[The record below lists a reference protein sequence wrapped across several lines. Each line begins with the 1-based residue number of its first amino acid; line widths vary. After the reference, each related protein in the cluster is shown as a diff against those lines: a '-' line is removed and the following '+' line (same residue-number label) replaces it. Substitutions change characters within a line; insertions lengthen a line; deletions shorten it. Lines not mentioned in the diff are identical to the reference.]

1 MEDHNR
7 HIIHHD
13 DAIDIG
19 EMASII
25 WSRKWFIALFVLLS
39 IALTY
44 NYLLKLPD
52 RFTAST
58 MIMIKETK
66 NSNDTLQN
74 ILSGGLTS
82 VENTETELELLKS
95 RRFAGQIVDNLN
107 LIHNVHY
114 QLQSGYEPYIHSEQL
129 LVKNR
134 SFAIDRL
141 TKNIKVVKKA
151 GTNLVQVSYESHSA
165 SHSATVANEIA
176 NTFINFKEELMEHKN
191 KDKAAFLESKLSGV
205 KANLVEAERRIT
217 AHQNEHGF
225 LDINSAIAV
234 EEAKLAKLTKEKYDK
249 ERLVEQQKV
258 LKEQIVKYK
267 SSPEELFSIPDVA
280 ASQAL
285 SRSKNKLQASIEAF
299 NQIKLRYGYK
309 HPAYQ
314 KAELLF
320 EDSRQ
325 EVTNELES
333 HIKLVDKKMQLE
345 MSNVEAITNGMA
357 EANRRLQDLG
367 VIEFEYQKLR
377 REFEANLELY
387 ENLMKR
393 LKESEMMRDLAN
405 ASNILVLEKAEVPTS
420 SNSKK
425 EILIYGLAMMGS
437 SLLASLIILIEAL
450 LASKVIQ
457 FRKVAKVYGTK
468 IVGVVPKIRIG
479 RGKKRPLTSIDSKKH
494 MNFLEAIRSTRTNI
508 LLDPQLS
515 RQKVV
520 AVTSISPNDGKSS
533 LSIQVAKSF
542 GELEKTILVD
552 ADLRFPSIGDALE
565 INKNIP
571 GLTNLISRQNK
582 LSETIY
588 KSKENK
594 FHVLTA
600 GFQSKNPLL
609 FLSQPRL
616 KKIIDTL
623 KNNYSRVV
631 VECPPIMSVSDA
643 FVISKHVDS
652 IYLVVDVEKTSKG
665 ELANALEEIA
675 QANIKVGGLILNK
688 VKKTEKYYG
697 SAYSQYLKP
706 NFHANQAIYSET
718 R

>member
-7 HIIHHD
+7 HVLHHD

-25 WSRKWFIALFVLLS
+25 WGRKWFIALFVLLS
-39 IALTY
+39 IAITY
-44 NYLLKLPD
+44 NYLKKIPD

-66 NSNDTLQN
+66 NSSDTLQN
-74 ILSGGLTS
+74 LMSGGLTS

-95 RRFAGQIVDNLN
+95 RRFAGQIVDSLN
-107 LIHNVHY
+107 LIHNIHY
-114 QLQSGYEPYIHSEQL
+114 QMQSGYEPYVHSEQL

-134 SFAIDRL
+134 TFAIDKL
-141 TKNIKVVKKA
+141 TANIKVTKKA
-151 GTNLVQVSYESHSA
+151 GTNLVKVSYESHSA
-165 SHSATVANEIA
+165 VHSATVANEIA
-176 NTFINFKEELMEHKN
+176 KTFIHFKEELMENKN
-191 KDKAAFLESKLSGV
+191 QDKAFWLESKLSGV
-205 KANLVEAERRIT
+205 KENLLAAEKRIS

-225 LDINSAIAV
+225 IDINSAISV
-234 EEAKLAKLTKEKYDK
+234 EESKLAKLTKEKYDK
-249 ERLVEQQKV
+249 TRIVERQAS
-258 LKEQIVKYK
+258 LKEQIIKYK
-267 SSPEELFSIPDVA
+267 SSPEDLFSIPDVA

-285 SRSKNKLQASIEAF
+285 NRSKNKLQASIEAF
-299 NQIKLRYGYK
+299 NQIKLRYGPK
-309 HPAYQ
+309 HPAYK

-320 EDSRQ
+320 EDAKS
-325 EVTNELES
+325 EVTAELDN
-333 HIKLVDKKMQLE
+333 HIKLVDKKMQIE
-345 MSNVEAITNGMA
+345 RSNLIAIDKSMA
-357 EANRRLQDLG
+357 EANSRLQDLG

-405 ASNILVLEKAEVPTS
+405 ASNILVVERAEIPS
-420 SNSKK
+420 APNSKK

-437 SLLASLIILIEAL
+437 ALLASLIILIEAL

-457 FRKVAKVYGTK
+457 FRKVAKGYNTK
-468 IVGVVPKIRIG
+468 IIGVVPKIKIRKG
-479 RGKKRPLTSIDSKKH
+479 RKKPLSSVDSSKH
-494 MNFLEAIRSTRTNI
+494 MNFLEAIRSARTNI
-508 LLDPQLS
+508 LLDAKLS
-515 RQKVV
+515 RQKVI
-520 AVTSISPNDGKSS
+520 AITSISPNDGKSS
-533 LSIQVAKSF
+533 LSIQIARSF

-552 ADLRFPSIGDALE
+552 ADLRFPSIGDALD

-582 LSETIY
+582 LSETIN
-588 KSKENK
+588 KNKENK

-600 GFQSKNPLL
+600 GYQSKNPLL

-616 KKIIDTL
+616 KKILDTL
-623 KNNYSRVV
+623 KNNYKRVV
-631 VECPPIMSVSDA
+631 VECPPVMSVSDA

-697 SAYSQYLKP
+697 GAYSQYLRTD
-706 NFHANQAIYSET
+706 FSHATTSA
-718 R
+718 

>member
-1 MEDHNR
+1 M
-7 HIIHHD
+7 
-13 DAIDIG
+13 
-19 EMASII
+19 
-25 WSRKWFIALFVLLS
+25 
-39 IALTY
+39 
-44 NYLLKLPD
+44 
-52 RFTAST
+52 
-58 MIMIKETK
+58 
-66 NSNDTLQN
+66 
-74 ILSGGLTS
+74 
-82 VENTETELELLKS
+82 
-95 RRFAGQIVDNLN
+95 
-107 LIHNVHY
+107 
-114 QLQSGYEPYIHSEQL
+114 
-129 LVKNR
+129 
-134 SFAIDRL
+134 
-141 TKNIKVVKKA
+141 
-151 GTNLVQVSYESHSA
+151 
-165 SHSATVANEIA
+165 
-176 NTFINFKEELMEHKN
+176 
-191 KDKAAFLESKLSGV
+191 
-205 KANLVEAERRIT
+205 VEAERRIT

-533 LSIQVAKSF
+533 LSIQIAKSF